1 MKEKVIGILGGMGP
15 EATLQLFRKILE
27 NTASSRDQDYARII
41 IDNNPKIPERLPGI
55 LGMGEDPLP
64 MMVESGRAL
73 ERAGA
78 DFIVI
83 PCVSAHFFLSRLT
96 RKLRLPIL
104 SMIEET
110 VACIARHQ
118 PPLARLGLLAAA
130 GTIRAGLFQ
139 DRLLGAGIESLLPG
153 SQDLQTVQAD
163 IFRIKDTK
171 SGRARGPVRK
181 EILEVAS
188 RLVERGAQA
197 MIVGCTELSLIIQA
211 GDLPVPIFDALNILA
226 IAAIR
231 AAGLTPADSP

>member
-1 MKEKVIGILGGMGP
+1 
-15 EATLQLFRKILE
+15 
-27 NTASSRDQDYARII
+27 
-41 IDNNPKIPERLPGI
+41 
-55 LGMGEDPLP
+55 
-64 MMVESGRAL
+64 MVESGRAL

-96 RKLRLPIL
+96 RELRLPIL

-139 DRLLGAGIESLLPG
+139 DRFLGAGIESLLPG
-153 SQDLQTVQAD
+153 GQDLQTVQAD

-197 MIVGCTELSLIIQA
+197 MIVGCTELSLIIQT